1 MAMDFLER
9 IDRRYRNDGDHH
21 ATADRRGDER
31 RTDADVRPEHV
42 PAVEFGGCWYHEA
55 AVQESQ
61 RTAKR

>member
-9 IDRRYRNDGDHH
+9 IDRRYRNDV
-21 ATADRRGDER
+21 DRRATVDRRDDER
-31 RTDADVRPEHV
+31 RGNSDARPDDV

-55 AVQESQ
+55 AVEESQ